1 MERTTIEGIDLNDPE
16 RFVRLE
22 HHEMFTRLRA
32 EDPVHWQTDDLKG
45 GGYWNVVKHADLIEV
60 NRDTSPF
67 SSEIG
72 GTMIMSGQFP
82 IGDDPDV
89 PWTPRGVL
97 MLEMDPPK
105 HTRYRLLVNKGFT
118 PRMIGL
124 IEQASPPRHVIVDNV
139 IERGRPTSSRHR
151 RRAAAAGHRR
161 DHGRAAGGPAQA
173 VRLVEPDDRRR
184 DPEYMDR
191 TTS

>member
-32 EDPVHWQTDDLKG
+32 EDPVYWQPDDLKG

-60 NRDTSPF
+60 NRDTATF

-72 GTMIMSGQFP
+72 STQIMSGQYP
-82 IGDDPDV
+82 IGEDPDM
-89 PWTPRGVL
+89 PFDTRGVL
-97 MLEMDPPK
+97 MLDMDPPK

-124 IEQASPPRHVIVDNV
+124 IEQALRHRATVIVDNV
-139 IERGRPTSSRHR
+139 IEAGVGRLRREHRG
-151 RRAAAAGHRR
+151 RAAAPGHRR
-161 DHGRAAGGPAQA
+161 DHGRAPGGPAQA
-173 VRLVEPDDRRR
+173 VRLDQPDGRRR
-184 DPEYMDR
+184 
-191 TTS
+191 